1 MPPVRD
7 AGLQAERTA
16 LAWNRTALAA
26 AALAA
31 LMLRG
36 AAVSGWG
43 MATVPGVASVEAAV
57 VAVATARVRGAQLAA
72 GVTEAHALRPAAAW
86 VTAAVLT
93 SALFTG
99 IVGWWT

>member
-16 LAWNRTALAA
+16 LAWKRTALAA

-43 MATVPGVASVEAAV
+43 MATVQAWPRRRRRSPSLPRGFG
-57 VAVATARVRGAQLAA
+57 ARSWPQG
-72 GVTEAHALRPAAAW
+72 
-86 VTAAVLT
+86 
-93 SALFTG
+93 
-99 IVGWWT
+99 